1 MRSHALLLLLQA
13 YLVIVVACSR
23 VADACAPPLA
33 MPNAWLASPAKTE
46 SLVTVLL
53 GNASAHERLVRDTLA
68 LHPPQPPLVV
78 AVHAAAGESTL
89 KAVIAVLRDSC
100 ALGKCP
106 HMTILVHQAQLAESW
121 DVEQMRSGLFSTRQ
135 CVAGDFG
142 GFKADCSAVWFVLSA
157 DFGASALRDSLAD
170 GEPDA
175 ASDDE
180 LLADAR
186 VAMRARWRQTSF
198 PASALV
204 HFVRGE
210 PASAAFARPARAV
223 RGASGPIPVPP
234 SPAFFRAMG
243 FIGQDHAVN
252 AVASALLADARGL
265 KTSRAPIVFLFLGPA
280 GVGKTMLARLVA
292 SARHGGRA
300 WKDVAGAGGLAVF
313 SMVNYKNAEDVD
325 SFVSPRQGLKGEGAM
340 LRVFE
345 RDARPVVVLDEVE
358 KAHATLMQE
367 MLLPW
372 LDDDGFVQDKK
383 DAAVQHATKDAVFV
397 LTSNCFADAI
407 AKEMALVR
415 IGKKPLRAAYDTIAR
430 SFVGNHS
437 ARCHRDGRGEN
448 PFARPELLRR
458 LRTGHENA
466 EADGVA
472 LGNFGFVLF
481 EQPGEAQIDAAVEA
495 EIADV
500 HARFAPGGGGLHVT
514 RKAKDRLRAAAAA
527 GGEGGLALVGSAVRG
542 ELARALG
549 KSAFECADG
558 AAHVVVALARGA
570 LQASAQCVG
579 TAATGYAVGVPSVV
593 VAASEVA
600 AMREPDAVAVAE
612 FVALAAQAPVAVR
625 GDEARDEEP
634 AEAAEACEEA
644 HEAPETLV
652 AWALRWATWVAYA
665 LALLL
670 VIAYVVMPLVQLASA
685 VQFAL
690 LLGLVFIAWPVL
702 GPLVTVVAAAARLV
716 GAAAAWAAESPG
728 LAAGLFGLV
737 ALQWWWWRYS
747 RRRRA

>member
-1 MRSHALLLLLQA
+1 
-13 YLVIVVACSR
+13 
-23 VADACAPPLA
+23 
-33 MPNAWLASPAKTE
+33 
-46 SLVTVLL
+46 
-53 GNASAHERLVRDTLA
+53 
-68 LHPPQPPLVV
+68 
-78 AVHAAAGESTL
+78 
-89 KAVIAVLRDSC
+89 
-100 ALGKCP
+100 
-106 HMTILVHQAQLAESW
+106 
-121 DVEQMRSGLFSTRQ
+121 
-135 CVAGDFG
+135 
-142 GFKADCSAVWFVLSA
+142 
-157 DFGASALRDSLAD
+157 
-170 GEPDA
+170 
-175 ASDDE
+175 
-180 LLADAR
+180 
-186 VAMRARWRQTSF
+186 
-198 PASALV
+198 
-204 HFVRGE
+204 
-210 PASAAFARPARAV
+210 
-223 RGASGPIPVPP
+223 
-234 SPAFFRAMG
+234 
-243 FIGQDHAVN
+243 
-252 AVASALLADARGL
+252 
-265 KTSRAPIVFLFLGPA
+265 
-280 GVGKTMLARLVA
+280 
-292 SARHGGRA
+292 
-300 WKDVAGAGGLAVF
+300 
-313 SMVNYKNAEDVD
+313 VD

-430 SFVGNHS
+430 SLVGNHS